1 MLENYVFGRN
11 TVVEVLKSKRKVSKI
26 FISKTAKRV
35 EDIVKL
41 ARTKLIEIN
50 FVEPLSLRKF
60 GEKTQ
65 GVVAFCEAFKFF
77 NLADVLE
84 YAKRE
89 KHCFFLICDGIKDP
103 HNLGALMRT
112 AYAVGVNF
120 VILPKKRTASINAT
134 VEKTSVGAVNFLKI
148 AIVSNLS
155 ETIKK
160 LKKEGIFI
168 YSADAQGENYYEF
181 NFKGSV
187 GLVVGSEEKG
197 VSELIKKNSD
207 GILKVPM
214 VNPIDSLNVS
224 VAGAVIMYEI
234 LKQNFKC

>member
-1 MLENYVFGRN
+1 MSRVIFGRN
-11 TVVEVLKSKRKVSKI
+11 PIFESLKAKRKIKKI
-26 FISKTAKRV
+26 IISKTARKV
-35 EDIVKL
+35 EHIVKL
-41 ARTKLIEIN
+41 AKANSVEVN
-50 FVEPLSLRKF
+50 FAEPLNLKKY

-65 GVVAFCEAFKFF
+65 GVVAFCEELKFF
-77 NLADVLE
+77 SLADLLE
-84 YAKRE
+84 YAKKE
-89 KHCFFLICDGIKDP
+89 KKCFFLICDEIKDP
-103 HNLGALMRT
+103 HNLGALLRT

-120 VILPKKRTASINAT
+120 VILPKKRTAPINWA
-134 VEKTSVGAVNFLKI
+134 VEKTSSGAVNFLKI

-160 LKKEGIFI
+160 LKKEGVFI
-168 YSADAQGENYYEF
+168 YSADAKGKNYYEF
-181 NFKGSV
+181 NLKGSV

-207 GILKVPM
+207 GILKIPM

-234 LKQNFKC
+234 LKQNLKC

>member
-1 MLENYVFGRN
+1 MDRIIFGRN
-11 TVVEVLKSKRKVSKI
+11 PIFESLKAKRKIKRI
-26 FISKTAKRV
+26 IISKTARKV
-35 EDIVKL
+35 EYIVKL
-41 ARTKLIEIN
+41 AEANSVEVN
-50 FVEPLSLRKF
+50 FVEPLSLKKY

-65 GVVAFCEAFKFF
+65 GVVAFCEEFKFF
-77 NLADVLE
+77 SLADLLE
-84 YAKRE
+84 CAKKE
-89 KHCFFLICDGIKDP
+89 KKCFFLICDEIKDP

-120 VILPKKRTASINAT
+120 VILPKKRTAPINWA
-134 VEKTSVGAVNFLKI
+134 VEKTSSGAVNFLKI

-160 LKKEGIFI
+160 LKKEGVFI
-168 YSADAQGENYYEF
+168 YSADAQGKNYYEF
-181 NFKGSV
+181 NLKGSV

-207 GILKVPM
+207 GILKIPM

-234 LKQNFKC
+234 LKQNLKC